1 MTFWRRRGTS
11 CFSTVPQTLRWCLAR
26 NLGRPGEEVAVTT
39 LEALTASQADMLT
52 LVLVGN
58 SHTVAVQRG
67 ESLWVYTPRGYGNK
81 EQPVGA
87 PSADRKRSAG

>member
-1 MTFWRRRGTS
+1 
-11 CFSTVPQTLRWCLAR
+11 

-67 ESLWVYTPRGYGNK
+67 ESLWVYTPRGYGDK
-81 EQPVGA
+81 EKPVGA